1 MILSD
6 VVNDKNDYDF
16 EHGIYAI
23 PSEHKFKIASLL
35 NYCVKYNKDLS
46 DLTQKELESFLMAK
60 IKFTK
65 EQTET
70 ITEMYENETAVFYHQ
85 DMEDE
90 NKKDAIT
97 SINSDHLDCLID
109 ENEGII
115 GYISKD
121 YANDIAAALNL
132 FIKKD

>member
-1 MILSD
+1 MKQN
-6 VVNDKNDYDF
+6 ND
-16 EHGIYAI
+16 GIYAI
-23 PSEHKFKIASLL
+23 PSQSKIKLALL
-35 NYCVKYNKDLS
+35 LKYCYDHQKDLS
-46 DLTQKELESFLMAK
+46 DVTEEEMLQFIEEDYLMTK
-60 IKFTK
+60 IQFTK

-109 ENEGII
+109 ENEGVI

-121 YANDIAAALNL
+121 YANDVAAALNL
-132 FIKKD
+132 FVKKD